1 MNICRSCGC
10 TELQVMEDI
19 RTLSLPSGIYTCCQV
34 VAWADEQWQA
44 WLEAANEDG
53 KQVDDVTRPLERVE
67 TEAVLVPVRI
77 RRPLDLGF
85 GRGLCQEDA
94 KASCCTKRWRWAL

>member
-19 RTLSLPSGIYTCCQV
+19 RTLTPPDGIYSCCQV

-53 KQVDDVTRPLERVE
+53 KQVDDVTRPLERLE
-67 TEAVLVPVRI
+67 TEGVLVPVRI
-77 RRPLDLGF
+77 RRPHDLGF
-85 GRGLCQEDA
+85 GTG
-94 KASCCTKRWRWAL
+94 ASPDIG